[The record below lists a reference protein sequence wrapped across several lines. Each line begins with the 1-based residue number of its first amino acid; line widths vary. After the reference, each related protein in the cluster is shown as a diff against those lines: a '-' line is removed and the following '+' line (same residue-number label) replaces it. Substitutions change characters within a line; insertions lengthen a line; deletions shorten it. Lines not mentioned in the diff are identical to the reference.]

1 MLSELKAYRQWIVRR
16 SDKLPLNPYTGELA
30 SVTDPSTWGT
40 YEDAKACCTD
50 TNDLG
55 LGFVLSNQ
63 DPYTVIDLDNT
74 EGNEELTARHIKIAE
89 AFKSYSEISPSGK
102 GLHIWCK
109 AAVPSGKR
117 DSVKKVEIYSHSRYM
132 TVTHQPFQ
140 NLPIADCQPLANILW
155 EELGG
160 TDEAHAPDVASK
172 PQTISDEE
180 LCRMASTGANGNGE
194 MFVELY
200 KNNWQPYFP
209 SQSEA
214 DLTFC
219 NIVAFYTDNKE
230 QVGRIYYAS
239 DLFKKSPK
247 KRRKAKSD
255 YLFHESWGI
264 VTKAFD
270 QKGPELPA
278 NILAAIQAAN
288 PIGKVQSNERHNQDS
303 NSGITDKQPN
313 VDSSVDDSIIHRAPN
328 SEIADNWV
336 GADELDSNP
345 APIDWK
351 PAPGLMGDIA
361 AFIYSNAVNPVR
373 EVATAASIAY
383 MAGIAGR
390 GYNISSTGLNQYV
403 ILLANT
409 SGGKEGAG
417 QGMDKLTHAVREQV
431 PAFERFMGPS
441 NIASPQGLVKQ
452 LVETPCMLSHK
463 GEFGMWLQKLTAKYA
478 RTNEIEMRGMLLDL
492 YTKSGFKQTLRG
504 SCYSDRQKNVPV
516 MDSPAFSMFGDSTGQ
531 EFYKAIDETNI
542 KEGLVARLTVIQ
554 SSDERPI
561 YNENHNKIRPS
572 AELVTKIAMLAK
584 RCLELEMLKTP
595 IDIEE
600 TLEAKAF
607 QEQYRET
614 CTDRVFADR
623 DNPAMQIWTRAHLRL
638 LRVGGLVAVGCD
650 PDRPVVTLKAYEW
663 AYTIIEHGCKSIIAQ
678 FEKGKVGEVNY
689 LLEQRALLA
698 KTIHR
703 YCANKYSDNW
713 YKSYGIS
720 SDMFKARVITH
731 RYIMQNTTKHSCFRN
746 DNYPVA
752 ALKNCIQELIDSGN
766 LVKVD
771 MQKVKDSGRS
781 GIAYYVTDLRG
792 MGQ

>member
-1 MLSELKAYRQWIVRR
+1 MLDELVNYRQWVCYRLP
-16 SDKLPLNPYTGELA
+16 DKVPLNPKDGTKAE
-30 SVTDPSTWGT
+30 SDNPNTWGT
-40 YEDAKACCTD
+40 YEDAVACCTP
-50 TNDLG
+50 TNG
-55 LGFVLSNQ
+55 VGIGFVLTNE
-63 DPYTVIDLDNT
+63 DPYTVIDLDNPADPKHNFT
-74 EGNEELTARHIKIAE
+74 PEQIAEVQAVHTKIAE
-89 AFKSYSEISPSGK
+89 AFASYSEVSPSGK

-109 AAVPSGKR
+109 GFIASGKR
-117 DSVKKVEIYSHSRYM
+117 KKCTEMYSSGRYM
-132 TVTHQPFQ
+132 TVTGQVFQ
-140 NLPIADCQPLANILW
+140 NLPIQPRQELINILW

-160 TDEAHAPDVASK
+160 TDAAPAPDVASK

-230 QVGRIYYAS
+230 QVGSIYYAS

-247 KRRKAKSD
+247 KKRKAKPD

-288 PIGKVQSNERHNQDS
+288 PLGKDKSNETHI
-303 NSGITDKQPN
+303 NSAVTD
-313 VDSSVDDSIIHRAPN
+313 V
-328 SEIADNWV
+328 ADNWV
-336 GADELDSNP
+336 GALPDNEVEP
-345 APIDWK
+345 EAAPVVDWK

-463 GEFGMWLQKLTAKYA
+463 GEFGMWLQKLTSKYA
-478 RTNEIEMRGMLLDL
+478 RTNDVEMRGMLLDL

-516 MDSPAFSMFGDSTGQ
+516 MDSPSFSMFGDSTQQ
-531 EFYKAIDETNI
+531 EFYKAIDEVTI
-542 KEGLVARLTVIQ
+542 SEGLIPRLTVIE
-554 SSDERPI
+554 SNDARPT
-561 YNENHNKIRPS
+561 YNENHNKIKPS
-572 AELVTKIAMLAK
+572 GELVTKIAMLAK

-595 IDIEE
+595 IDIQE
-600 TLEAKAF
+600 TPEATAF
-607 QEQYRET
+607 HVAYRET

-623 DNPAMQIWTRAHLRL
+623 DNPIAQIWTRAHLRL
-638 LRVGGLVAVGCD
+638 LRLAGLVAVGCD
-650 PDRPVVTLKAYEW
+650 PDQPVMTLEHCQW
-663 AYTIIEHGCKSIIAQ
+663 AHTVIEHGCHTVITRFNAGQ
-678 FEKGKVGEVNY
+678 VGEVNY
-689 LLEQRALLA
+689 LLEQRRLLA
-698 KTIHR
+698 KTIYK
-703 YCANKYSDNW
+703 YCHARYSDTW
-713 YKSYGIS
+713 YKAYGIS

-731 RYIMQNTTKHSCFRN
+731 RYLVNSTKQHSCFRN
-746 DNYPVA
+746 DRNPQMSF
-752 ALKNCIQELIDSGN
+752 KNVLQELLDAGNIEKIDM
-766 LVKVD
+766 K
-771 MQKVKDSGRS
+771 KVKDSGRS
-781 GIAYYVTDLRG
+781 GLAYYVLDLRG
-792 MGQ
+792 LA